1 MRITSN
7 QQTTNRNPL
16 ATSRE
21 RDLLPEDQFLACIRK
36 ERHRSDRSRAVL
48 SLISARL
55 PKRGGSYDPGL
66 EYALDGILHRIRSL
80 DEVGWLE
87 PGVVGVL
94 LPETSKEGA
103 WHLVKELQRNDLT
116 GYLRNAEISVYSYPD
131 SLDGGPSDGG
141 NGRRERAERNGHE
154 RRTPRVEREPAPVR
168 ASAKESQ
175 PTQPLVGLLLDK
187 EPWWKRPVDVAGA
200 SLALVLLSPL
210 MLGAALAVKV
220 SSPGPVFYS
229 SWRVGKGG
237 QKFRFHKFRTM
248 CVDAEKQKKDLLAQ
262 NEASGPVFKM
272 ERDPRITPIG
282 RILRKSSVDE
292 LPQLWNV
299 LVGDMA
305 LVGPRPPIPEE
316 TIWYEPWQRRRLELK
331 GGLTCLWQIS
341 GRSNVSFEEWCRLDV
356 KYHENR
362 SFLGDV
368 GILFRTVPAVFTARG
383 AK

>member
-66 EYALDGILHRIRSL
+66 EYALEGILHRIRSL

-131 SLDGGPSDGG
+131 SLDGGPGDGG
-141 NGRRERAERNGHE
+141 NGRREPAERNGHE
-154 RRTPRVEREPAPVR
+154 RRTPRVEREPAPC
-168 ASAKESQ
+168 ASPPGSRSRRSRWSGCCS
-175 PTQPLVGLLLDK
+175 T
-187 EPWWKRPVDVAGA
+187 R
-200 SLALVLLSPL
+200 
-210 MLGAALAVKV
+210 
-220 SSPGPVFYS
+220 SPGGSARWTSPAPR
-229 SWRVGKGG
+229 WRS
-237 QKFRFHKFRTM
+237 
-248 CVDAEKQKKDLLAQ
+248 CC
-262 NEASGPVFKM
+262 S
-272 ERDPRITPIG
+272 
-282 RILRKSSVDE
+282 
-292 LPQLWNV
+292 
-299 LVGDMA
+299 
-305 LVGPRPPIPEE
+305 
-316 TIWYEPWQRRRLELK
+316 RR
-331 GGLTCLWQIS
+331 
-341 GRSNVSFEEWCRLDV
+341 
-356 KYHENR
+356 
-362 SFLGDV
+362 
-368 GILFRTVPAVFTARG
+368 
-383 AK
+383 